1 MATAAPV
8 QPNYA
13 SHRGESRYFSDDV
26 APDASAQEADNDM
39 PPPLPPK
46 AALSISDA
54 PLHLE
59 TAPIEVDFQ
68 LPLGTTGL
76 PLVTSPTSLTPLP
89 TTVPSPPAPARPDR
103 PRAIT
108 KHHESV
114 EGKTPIDKTIYLDPC
129 LRNTLF
135 TVPAAIRA
143 TTDTALTAAS
153 AYGDGS
159 FNWTTG
165 APIGGMAALAKSYIL
180 PADVKVEAENGGVSL
195 RVAVVDE
202 VGGGVDPEPVDRAG
216 HVLHQER
223 QGSANSQTGKGKE
236 KAKEKGRTK
245 ARVEVTTN
253 RGGVELEVVSTHL
266 RVSEPQQSGR

>member
-1 MATAAPV
+1 MPV
-8 QPNYA
+8 RPPPPPPA
-13 SHRGESRYFSDDV
+13 VSEDV
-26 APDASAQEADNDM
+26 

-46 AALSISDA
+46 AALSMNDAA
-54 PLHLE
+54 PLPPLKTTQVE
-59 TAPIEVDFQ
+59 TD
-68 LPLGTTGL
+68 LPPPVGTTGL
-76 PLVTSPTSLTPLP
+76 PLVSSPASLTPLP
-89 TTVPSPPAPARPDR
+89 VSVPSPPPRPRPDR

-108 KHHESV
+108 KLHESV
-114 EGKTPIDKTIYLDPC
+114 DGKTPIDKTIYLDPC
-129 LRNTLF
+129 LRNVLF

-202 VGGGVDPEPVDRAG
+202 VGGGVEPEPVDRAG
-216 HVLHQER
+216 RALPPER
-223 QGSANSQTGKGKE
+223 QGSANSQNGKGKE
-236 KAKEKGRTK
+236 KGKEKEKGRTK

-253 RGGVELEVVSTHL
+253 RGGVELDVVSPHPAFDWPGSNLVRSHAHARSRST
-266 RVSEPQQSGR
+266 PTAN